1 MNDLLVKRDPMIMVI
16 IKLCKEIFNN
26 GRFFYFAI
34 KWIAVINWNVPIL
47 FNVCDYEI
55 PILRD
60 IMKNTI

>member
-1 MNDLLVKRDPMIMVI
+1 MPDLLVKTEIMIIVI

-34 KWIAVINWNVPIL
+34 KWIAMNNWNVPIL

-55 PILRD
+55 PILKV
-60 IMKNTI
+60 IMENTI

>member
-1 MNDLLVKRDPMIMVI
+1 MHDLLVKRDPMIMVI

-55 PILRD
+55 LILRV